1 MTFTRF
7 KKFGKQEYAYEVKTY
22 WDSKLQKPRQKTS
35 YLGVVVDKEK
45 MIFEKR
51 LSINKQEKYILD
63 FGDAF
68 AINNCLENSGFSSF
82 IKKIFGKKSDSIMAL
97 LNYKLCHGGAMN
109 YADKWL
115 DGSYTKIQYKNANIS
130 SQRISEL
137 FKEIGNESL
146 LKDFFKEYISEYTKS
161 KNGIIIDVTS
171 LPNQIHI
178 PLSTWGLRGEEIDK
192 QIRFLLVVDKET
204 HYPLYFR
211 ILPGNIVDV
220 SALKNTLEEL
230 KRYDV
235 ESNFVCLDAGFFS
248 EDNIKDFYERKINF
262 LTRLPSS
269 RIIYKQLI
277 QDEMPY
283 IESSKNAVRYG
294 KRGLFIKQKEIEL
307 FENKAY
313 AYIVLDPQRKGRE
326 TSKLLLEIFD
336 EKSLH
341 ENTETDYLLMKKGVM
356 ILVSSSLISKEEVV
370 KMYYLRQTAENLF
383 GFSKDD
389 LSILPLRVHSEEA
402 LRGFLFMQ
410 FLTLIAFIQLRN
422 KLKVD
427 YSVEEALLILRNLKC
442 KVYEKDVIVSEPTKL
457 QREIS
462 DRLNFLMPKVA
473 GI

>member
-7 KKFGKQEYAYEVKTY
+7 KKFGKQEYAYEVKAY
-22 WDSKLQKPRQKTS
+22 WDPKLQKSRQNSS
-35 YLGVVVDKEK
+35 YLGVVIDKEK
-45 MIFEKR
+45 NIFEKR
-51 LSINKQEKYILD
+51 LSLNKQEKYILD

-68 AINNCLENSGFSSF
+68 AINNCLENSGFNGF

-109 YADKWL
+109 YADKWF
-115 DGSYTKIQYKNANIS
+115 DGSYAKIQYKNANIS

-137 FKEIGNESL
+137 FKDIGDESL
-146 LKDFFKEYISEYTKS
+146 LREFFRRYISEYTNS

-230 KRYDV
+230 KKYDV
-235 ESNFVCLDAGFFS
+235 ESNFICLDAGFFS
-248 EDNIKDFYERKINF
+248 EDNIKDFYERKIDF

-269 RIIYKQLI
+269 RIVYRQLI
-277 QDEMPY
+277 QEEMPH
-283 IESSKNAVRYG
+283 IEASKNAVRYG
-294 KRGLFIKQKEIEL
+294 KRGLFIKQKEIIL

-313 AYIVLDPQRKGRE
+313 AHIVLDPQRKGRE

-427 YSVEEALLILRNLKC
+427 YSVEEALIILRNLKC
-442 KVYEKDVIVSEPTKL
+442 KVYEKDVIVSEPTRL

-462 DRLNFLMPKVA
+462 NRLNFLMPKVA